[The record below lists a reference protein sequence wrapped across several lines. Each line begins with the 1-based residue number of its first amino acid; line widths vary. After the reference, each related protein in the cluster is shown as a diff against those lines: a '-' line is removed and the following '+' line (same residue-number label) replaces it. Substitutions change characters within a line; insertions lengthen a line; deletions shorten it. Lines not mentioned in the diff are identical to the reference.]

1 MVIYI
6 CDDEPIY
13 VEKVAEVI
21 RNYCD
26 EEKYKFTVK
35 EFVDEDKM
43 LEEIYKYEDADL
55 VFIDIQLKKRN
66 GIDIAASIKKVM
78 RDVSIAYITA
88 YDVFIQASFGTEPI
102 GYLKKP
108 FEDEKIIN
116 IVELKKSKIEG
127 NKKSKLEFVCEHKKV
142 CINVNKILYITSNL
156 RKVEISTANEKFYSY
171 EKLND
176 VQDKMNSIGA
186 DFVRVHRS
194 ILVNFDYVSRYEHD
208 KVILINGEE
217 IPVSRNYRK
226 RVSDDYYKKVVK
238 KYRHLKN

>member
-21 RNYCD
+21 RNYS
-26 EEKYKFTVK
+26 ENKKYKIVIK

-43 LEEIYKYEDADL
+43 MEEICRYEDADL
-55 VFIDIQLKKRN
+55 VFIDIQLKKKN
-66 GIDIAASIKKVM
+66 GIDIAMNIKKVV

-88 YDVFIQASFGTEPI
+88 HDVFLHDSFETEPI

-108 FEDEKIIN
+108 FENEKIIS
-116 IVELKKSKIEG
+116 IVELKKQKIESKDK
-127 NKKSKLEFVCEHKKV
+127 NKLEFICEHKRV

-156 RKVEISTANEKFYSY
+156 RRVEITTANEKFYSY
-171 EKLND
+171 EKLDD
-176 VQDKMNSIGA
+176 VQKKMNELGA
-186 DFVRVHRS
+186 SFVRTHRS
-194 ILVNFDYVSRYEHD
+194 ILVNFDYVSRYEYD

-226 RVSDDYYKKVVK
+226 GVSDVYYKKVAK
-238 KYRHLKN
+238 KFNQVNL

>member
-55 VFIDIQLKKRN
+55 VFIDIQLKKKN
-66 GIDIAASIKKVM
+66 GIDIAASIKKVL

-116 IVELKKSKIEG
+116 IVKLKKSKIEG

-156 RKVEISTANEKFYSY
+156 RKVEISTTNEKFYSY